1 MKKMSKD
8 NLSNESDEEF
18 LEEADLEEGSEDIV
32 EENGTDEEN
41 PSVPLDQYEKIKD
54 DYLRLAA
61 DFDNFKKRSE
71 KERENITKASVSY
84 FINGLMPLLDNFEIA
99 ISQDETP
106 KEVETLNSLLEK
118 VLNDMQIKH
127 IGADGEDFDPS
138 LHEAVEHSGE
148 GDKQVVESV
157 LRKGYKFQDSLIRPA
172 MVKVK
177 SE

>member
-1 MKKMSKD
+1 MSKD
-8 NLSNESDEEF
+8 NLSNESEEEVV
-18 LEEADLEEGSEDIV
+18 EETDSKEIV
-32 EENGTDEEN
+32 EENGTDVEI

-61 DFDNFKKRSE
+61 DFDNFKKRSQ

-99 ISQDETP
+99 TSQDKTP
-106 KEVETLNSLLEK
+106 KEVETLNTLLEK
-118 VLNDMQIKH
+118 VLNDMQIEQ
-127 IGADGEDFDPS
+127 IGTDGEDFDPS
-138 LHEAVEHSGE
+138 IHEAVEYSGE
-148 GDKQVVESV
+148 GDKLVVDTV
-157 LRKGYKFQDSLIRPA
+157 LRKGYKFQESLIRPA

>member
-1 MKKMSKD
+1 MSKD
-8 NLSNESDEEF
+8 SLSNESDEEI
-18 LEEADLEEGSEDIV
+18 LEEAESEEV
-32 EENGTDEEN
+32 VKENGTDEEI

-99 ISQDETP
+99 TSQEKTP

-118 VLNDMQIKH
+118 VLSDMQIEQ
-127 IGADGEDFDPS
+127 IGNDGEDFDPS
-138 LHEAVEHSGE
+138 IHEAVEHSGE
-148 GDKQVVESV
+148 GDKQVVDTV

>member
-1 MKKMSKD
+1 MSKD
-8 NLSNESDEEF
+8 NLSNESDEEI
-18 LEEADLEEGSEDIV
+18 LEEADSEEVV
-32 EENGTDEEN
+32 EENGTDEEI

-99 ISQDETP
+99 TSQEETP

-118 VLNDMQIKH
+118 VLSDMQIEQ
-127 IGADGEDFDPS
+127 IGNDGEGFDPS
-138 LHEAVEHSGE
+138 IHEAVEHSGE
-148 GDKQVVESV
+148 GDKQVVDTV